1 MFHFVETIVLKATLE
16 PLGNPGEDDEENG
29 EPPRRKSRLGS
40 KSPGRTPKSSIHRTL
55 AKVGLLDSPGDGRQ
69 TLLEEFFDR
78 FAEARPLGVGEDE
91 IRAQLAVKYDM
102 TTEAVAR
109 RLVELGNFEQCKG
122 QRGLSKFLS
131 KWKEVAEG
139 SPESEG
145 QTSSWSVIP
154 EGPVRDLTSAKESP
168 AKSTPT
174 PPPGIPGS
182 WEQRTVGLVRPPSTY
197 GDRKAG
203 AGQERQVGRSPWRRS
218 RRPSSTRRRSWR
230 TL

>member
-1 MFHFVETIVLKATLE
+1 
-16 PLGNPGEDDEENG
+16 
-29 EPPRRKSRLGS
+29 
-40 KSPGRTPKSSIHRTL
+40 
-55 AKVGLLDSPGDGRQ
+55 
-69 TLLEEFFDR
+69 
-78 FAEARPLGVGEDE
+78 
-91 IRAQLAVKYDM
+91 M

-131 KWKEVAEG
+131 KWKEVVEG

-154 EGPVRDLTSAKESP
+154 EGPVRDLTNAKESP

-203 AGQERQVGRSPWRRS
+203 AGPGETGGTQSMAKIAEAIQHQTAELANLVRSQVDVNSHPAG
-218 RRPSSTRRRSWR
+218 
-230 TL
+230 TLKGLAKLSEEL